1 MYTFALLKTT
11 KMNYRK
17 EHIIYTLLW
26 IVLYLSPVMSMYM
39 RMSTNPH
46 IDFSWEEILNA
57 WKFNTVWVVLFSI
70 HNFLLAPIL
79 IIKRRTW
86 LYTALA
92 MSLLAITMCTLYVM
106 RPDHRMRHPKSLP
119 PTECKQCNTD
129 KECPEC
135 EYDRPYSNDPERRKP
150 EMRLFSP
157 MPLFGPGEMVAVF
170 GGLLLMGMNL
180 GVKLYFRSQEATEAL
195 TQIEKHALERQL
207 QYLKYQVNPHF
218 FMNTLNNIHALV
230 DIDPERAKASI
241 VELSKLMRYVLYEGN
256 NKLTLLSRE
265 VQFLRNYVQLMS
277 MRYNTGN
284 VSISLDAP
292 DVLPDS
298 MLPPLLLV
306 IIVEN
311 AFKHGISYRT
321 KSFVEISLQPH
332 GDRLLFSC
340 RNSRPE
346 IKHDENMKGGVGLSN
361 VRRRLDLLFPDDY
374 TLDIKETDD
383 TYTVKLE
390 IPLTCI

>member
-256 NKLTLLSRE
+256 NKLTPLSRE

-284 VSISLDAP
+284 VSIILDAP

-306 IIVEN
+306 IFVEN

-332 GDRLLFSC
+332 ADRLLFSC

-361 VRRRLDLLFPDDY
+361 VRRRLDLLFPNDY
-374 TLDIKETDD
+374 TLDIKEEED

-390 IPLTCI
+390 IPLTQ

>member
-92 MSLLAITMCTLYVM
+92 MLLLAVTMCTLYVM

-135 EYDRPYSNDPERRKP
+135 GYDRPYSNDPERRKP

-256 NKLTLLSRE
+256 NKLTPLSRE

-306 IIVEN
+306 IFVEN

-332 GDRLLFSC
+332 ADRLLFSC

-361 VRRRLDLLFPDDY
+361 VRRRLDLLFPNDY
-374 TLDIKETDD
+374 TLDIKEEED

-390 IPLTCI
+390 IPLTQ

>member
-46 IDFSWEEILNA
+46 IDFSWKEILNA

-92 MSLLAITMCTLYVM
+92 MLLLAVTMCTLYVM

-135 EYDRPYSNDPERRKP
+135 GYDRPYSNDPERRKP

-256 NKLTLLSRE
+256 NKLTPLSRE

-306 IIVEN
+306 IFVEN

-332 GDRLLFSC
+332 ADRLLFSC

-361 VRRRLDLLFPDDY
+361 VRRRLDLLFPNDY
-374 TLDIKETDD
+374 TLDIKEEED

-390 IPLTCI
+390 IPLTQ

>member
-86 LYTALA
+86 LYRALA

-256 NKLTLLSRE
+256 NKLTPLSRE

-306 IIVEN
+306 IFVEN

-332 GDRLLFSC
+332 ADRLLFSC

-361 VRRRLDLLFPDDY
+361 VRRRLDLLFPNDY
-374 TLDIKETDD
+374 TLDIKEEED

-390 IPLTCI
+390 IPLTQ

>member
-92 MSLLAITMCTLYVM
+92 MSLLAITMCTLYVK

-180 GVKLYFRSQEATEAL
+180 CVKLYFRSQEATEAL

-256 NKLTLLSRE
+256 NKLTPLSRE

-306 IIVEN
+306 IFVEN

-332 GDRLLFSC
+332 ADRLLFSC

-361 VRRRLDLLFPDDY
+361 VRRRLDLLFPNDY
-374 TLDIKETDD
+374 TLDIKEEED

-390 IPLTCI
+390 IPLTQ

>member
-195 TQIEKHALERQL
+195 TQIEKHTLERQL
-207 QYLKYQVNPHF
+207 QYPCRHRPRACQGIDCGTVETDALRAVRGKQQAHT
-218 FMNTLNNIHALV
+218 TLARGAVSTQLRSAYVHAL
-230 DIDPERAKASI
+230 
-241 VELSKLMRYVLYEGN
+241 
-256 NKLTLLSRE
+256 
-265 VQFLRNYVQLMS
+265 
-277 MRYNTGN
+277 
-284 VSISLDAP
+284 
-292 DVLPDS
+292 
-298 MLPPLLLV
+298 
-306 IIVEN
+306 
-311 AFKHGISYRT
+311 
-321 KSFVEISLQPH
+321 
-332 GDRLLFSC
+332 
-340 RNSRPE
+340 
-346 IKHDENMKGGVGLSN
+346 
-361 VRRRLDLLFPDDY
+361 
-374 TLDIKETDD
+374 
-383 TYTVKLE
+383 
-390 IPLTCI
+390 

>member
-92 MSLLAITMCTLYVM
+92 MSLLAITMCTLNVM

-230 DIDPERAKASI
+230 HIDPERAKASI

-256 NKLTLLSRE
+256 NKLTPLSRE

-306 IIVEN
+306 IFVEN

-332 GDRLLFSC
+332 ADRLLFSC

-361 VRRRLDLLFPDDY
+361 VRRRLDLLFPNDY
-374 TLDIKETDD
+374 TLDIKEEED

-390 IPLTCI
+390 IPLTQ

>member
-17 EHIIYTLLW
+17 EHIIYTLMW
-26 IVLYLSPVMSMYM
+26 IALYLSPLMGIYM
-39 RMSTNPH
+39 RMSGNPH
-46 IDFSWEEILNA
+46 IVFSWDEIINA
-57 WKFNTVWVVLFSI
+57 WEFNTVWIVLFAI
-70 HNFLLAPIL
+70 HNFLLAPLL

-86 LYTALA
+86 LYTALVVV
-92 MSLLAITMCTLYVM
+92 LLVATMFTLSAIRPSHRKMHHAPQRYECCRYNCKCSEMMASKQQPPPM
-106 RPDHRMRHPKSLP
+106 R
-119 PTECKQCNTD
+119 EGG
-129 KECPEC
+129 
-135 EYDRPYSNDPERRKP
+135 
-150 EMRLFSP
+150 
-157 MPLFGPGEMVAVF
+157 PLMMFGPGEVVAFF

-180 GVKLYFRSQEATEAL
+180 GVKLYFRSQEATKAI

-230 DIDPERAKASI
+230 DIDPERAKTSI

-256 NKLTLLSRE
+256 NKLTSLSRE

-277 MRYNTGN
+277 MRYTGN
-284 VSISLDAP
+284 VSICLDVP
-292 DVLPDS
+292 EVLPDS

-306 IIVEN
+306 IFVEN

-390 IPLTCI
+390 IPLTC

>member
-17 EHIIYTLLW
+17 EHIIYTLMW
-26 IVLYLSPVMSMYM
+26 IALYLSPLMGIYM
-39 RMSTNPH
+39 RMSGNPH
-46 IDFSWEEILNA
+46 IVFSWDEIINA
-57 WKFNTVWVVLFSI
+57 WEFNTVWIVLFAI
-70 HNFLLAPIL
+70 HNFLLAPLL

-86 LYTALA
+86 LYTALVVV
-92 MSLLAITMCTLYVM
+92 LLVATMFTLSAIRPSHSKKRPAPQRYECCEHDCMNAEMMASKQQPPPM
-106 RPDHRMRHPKSLP
+106 R
-119 PTECKQCNTD
+119 EGG
-129 KECPEC
+129 
-135 EYDRPYSNDPERRKP
+135 
-150 EMRLFSP
+150 
-157 MPLFGPGEMVAVF
+157 PLMMFGPGEVVAFF

-180 GVKLYFRSQEATEAL
+180 GVKLYFRSQEATKAI

-256 NKLTLLSRE
+256 NRLTPLSRE

-277 MRYNTGN
+277 MRYTGN
-284 VSISLDAP
+284 VSISLDVP
-292 DVLPDS
+292 EVLPDS

-306 IIVEN
+306 IFVEN

-321 KSFVEISLQPH
+321 KSFVEINLQPH

-390 IPLTCI
+390 IPLTC

>member
-17 EHIIYTLLW
+17 EHIIYTLSW

-57 WKFNTVWVVLFSI
+57 WKFNTVWVVLFAI

-92 MSLLAITMCTLYVM
+92 MLLLAVTMCTLYVM
-106 RPDHRMRHPKSLP
+106 RPDHRMRHPKPLP

-180 GVKLYFRSQEATEAL
+180 GVKIYFRSQEATEAL

-256 NKLTLLSRE
+256 NKLTPLSRE

-284 VSISLDAP
+284 VSISLDTP

-306 IIVEN
+306 IFIEN

-332 GDRLLFSC
+332 ADRLLFSC

-361 VRRRLDLLFPDDY
+361 VRRRLDLLFPNDY
-374 TLDIKETDD
+374 TLDIKEEED

-390 IPLTCI
+390 IPLTQ

>member
-46 IDFSWEEILNA
+46 IDISWEEILNA

-86 LYTALA
+86 LYTSLA
-92 MSLLAITMCTLYVM
+92 MLLLAVTMCTLYVM

-256 NKLTLLSRE
+256 NKLTPLSRE

-306 IIVEN
+306 IFVEN

-332 GDRLLFSC
+332 ADRLLFSC

-361 VRRRLDLLFPDDY
+361 VRRRLDLLFPNDY
-374 TLDIKETDD
+374 TLDIKEEED

-390 IPLTCI
+390 IPLTQ

>member
-92 MSLLAITMCTLYVM
+92 MLLLAVTMCTLYVM

-150 EMRLFSP
+150 EMRLFCP

-256 NKLTLLSRE
+256 NKLTPLSRE

-306 IIVEN
+306 IFVEN

-332 GDRLLFSC
+332 ADRLLFSC

-361 VRRRLDLLFPDDY
+361 VRRRLDLLFPNDY
-374 TLDIKETDD
+374 TLDIKEEED

-390 IPLTCI
+390 IPLTQ

>member
-17 EHIIYTLLW
+17 EHIIYTLMW
-26 IVLYLSPVMSMYM
+26 IALYLSPLMGIYM
-39 RMSTNPH
+39 RMSGNPH
-46 IDFSWEEILNA
+46 IVFSWDEIINA
-57 WKFNTVWVVLFSI
+57 WEFNTVWIVLFAI
-70 HNFLLAPIL
+70 HNFLLAPLL

-86 LYTALA
+86 LYTALVVV
-92 MSLLAITMCTLYVM
+92 LLVATMFTLSAIRPSHSKKRPAPQRYECCEHNCMNAEMMASKQQPPPM
-106 RPDHRMRHPKSLP
+106 R
-119 PTECKQCNTD
+119 EGG
-129 KECPEC
+129 
-135 EYDRPYSNDPERRKP
+135 
-150 EMRLFSP
+150 
-157 MPLFGPGEMVAVF
+157 PLMMFGPGEMVAFF

-180 GVKLYFRSQEATEAL
+180 GVKLYFRSQEATKAI

-230 DIDPERAKASI
+230 DIDPERAKTSI

-256 NKLTLLSRE
+256 NKLTSLSRE

-277 MRYNTGN
+277 MRYTGN
-284 VSISLDAP
+284 VSICLDVP
-292 DVLPDS
+292 EVLPDS

-306 IIVEN
+306 IFVEN

-361 VRRRLDLLFPDDY
+361 VRRRLDLLFPDNY
-374 TLDIKETDD
+374 TLDIKEQED
-383 TYTVKLE
+383 TYTVHLD
-390 IPLTCI
+390 IPLTN

>member
-92 MSLLAITMCTLYVM
+92 MLLLAVTMCTLYVM
-106 RPDHRMRHPKSLP
+106 RPDHRMRHPKSLS

-135 EYDRPYSNDPERRKP
+135 GYDRPYSNDPERRKP

-256 NKLTLLSRE
+256 NKLTPLSRE

-306 IIVEN
+306 IFVEN

-332 GDRLLFSC
+332 ADRLLFSC

-361 VRRRLDLLFPDDY
+361 VRRRLDLLFPNDY
-374 TLDIKETDD
+374 TLDIKEEED

-390 IPLTCI
+390 IPLTQ